1 MQSLIHLVAAF
12 HLPNFV
18 VYPAAVFFVLG
29 VLVFVHEFG
38 HYAVAKWCG
47 VRVETFSLGFGKR
60 LWGFRRGDTDYR
72 ISLLPLGGYVKM
84 AGENPMEDRSGDPG
98 EFTSHPRWQRFLIAI
113 AGPTMN
119 IIFAFVAWTVIFM
132 VHYEYPAFTKEPAL
146 IGWVEKDSA
155 AEKAGIKPGD
165 KVIKIQDQQ
174 SPTWEQVLMTTMLSP
189 SQPMA
194 VEIQRGSETFATNVT
209 PETVTVDRIG
219 LAGWIP
225 QEPVI
230 VATVDPGPA
239 QRAGIEPGDTIL
251 AINDVPLR
259 NFNQMLDAV
268 QQNGDK
274 SLSIS
279 VLRKGKT
286 LTFAMK
292 PELTDRGPEEG
303 GKRYRI
309 SISRERLTKV
319 DHLSF
324 AAAVKQAA
332 SECQSKSL
340 LMFDLVGKMV
350 AGKLSPR
357 SMSGPIGIGRISGQ
371 AAQQS
376 MPDLFNVMAFISL
389 NLAVI
394 NLLPIPILDGG
405 LMLMLVIEGIIRR
418 DIKQEVKERVYQVA
432 FVFLLLFTAAVIYN
446 DLSKLPVISRYM
458 P

>member
-1 MQSLIHLVAAF
+1 
-12 HLPNFV
+12 
-18 VYPAAVFFVLG
+18 
-29 VLVFVHEFG
+29 
-38 HYAVAKWCG
+38 
-47 VRVETFSLGFGKR
+47 
-60 LWGFRRGDTDYR
+60 
-72 ISLLPLGGYVKM
+72 
-84 AGENPMEDRSGDPG
+84 
-98 EFTSHPRWQRFLIAI
+98 
-113 AGPTMN
+113 
-119 IIFAFVAWTVIFM
+119 
-132 VHYEYPAFTKEPAL
+132 
-146 IGWVEKDSA
+146 
-155 AEKAGIKPGD
+155 
-165 KVIKIQDQQ
+165 
-174 SPTWEQVLMTTMLSP
+174 MTTMLSP
-189 SQPMA
+189 SQPMV
-194 VEIQRGSETFATNVT
+194 VEIQRGSETFTTKVT

-225 QEPVI
+225 EEPVV

-251 AINDVPLR
+251 TINDVPLR
-259 NFNQMLDAV
+259 NFNQMLEAV

-274 SLSIS
+274 PLGIS

-286 LTFAMK
+286 LAFTMK

-319 DHLSF
+319 DRLPF
-324 AAAVKQAA
+324 AAAVSQAS
-332 SECQSKSL
+332 SECKSKSL
-340 LMFDLVGKMV
+340 LMFDLVGKMI

-405 LMLMLVIEGIIRR
+405 LMLMLVIESIIRR